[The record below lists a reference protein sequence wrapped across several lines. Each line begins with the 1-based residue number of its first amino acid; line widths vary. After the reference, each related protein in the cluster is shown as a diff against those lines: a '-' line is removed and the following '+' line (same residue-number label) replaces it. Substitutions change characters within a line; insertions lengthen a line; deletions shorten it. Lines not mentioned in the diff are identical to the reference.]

1 MKTIKIAMTI
11 LAALVVVVLGLASN
25 AVAADTTSASANRV
39 AVNPFCGLAGAVG
52 ADRAEAGCEALTGIA
67 EDQAG
72 DLVGGVLSGSPVI
85 EQGADAVG
93 AARGIADFIS
103 DPFGHI
109 AEKLQA
115 STKSLVDDILPTMT
129 KALQPDLSAEWFVD
143 AYQLTFTLS
152 LLLWILQLVWS
163 FAQYGRGRLG
173 PGEVQEVI
181 LERTPLFFAGV
192 LFGPAVA
199 VFFVGL
205 FGALTNGII
214 DRVLG
219 RSLDSINE
227 GMGALVESGGPDQ
240 VVGGAIVA
248 IILYLAMVLGLL
260 CLLLTLAVMLVTLY
274 LSGVAFPLVWQW
286 VTNPQHPERGW
297 KVVGVWGGIL
307 VTQPLMFLMLG
318 VALNM
323 AAGTLLQGQLPGN
336 DSGAPNGLRL
346 LVGLL
351 IAGIGIWMAALT
363 PVMMSRFAPV
373 WAGVGEGGVGLRDLK
388 PRGGGMVAGA
398 VAGRASSL
406 ATASRSGSARSSR
419 DGGGRAL
426 AASLSSG
433 GMGAAAGATTGGAGG
448 RQAAAAGRGAAAP
461 AGDSAQKSANL
472 GSGGRSGADMVSGDV
487 GGAGG
492 PGRDA
497 AVSPGR
503 SEPGPGLAGAPGG
516 RGDAGGPGSS
526 GGGSSLA
533 GAPGGSRT
541 GAAAGSGG
549 GAAPRS
555 TGSAGGGAPRPA
567 AAPAGSA
574 GAGGRHSA
582 PPSSPASPGS
592 RPSAAPARRGG
603 GQDGHA
609 RPNAD
614 GSTRSLGDQS

>member
-1 MKTIKIAMTI
+1 MSTLYR
-11 LAALVVVVLGLASN
+11 LAALAAAITLVMLGLASG
-25 AVAADTTSASANRV
+25 ASATTQM
-39 AVNPFCGLAGAVG
+39 APQPLTTANPACGAAGLLAG
-52 ADRAEAGCEALTGIA
+52 DRAEALCGAATDIA
-67 EDQAG
+67 EDAGG

-199 VFFVGL
+199 VFFVGF

-346 LVGLL
+346 LIGLL

-398 VAGRASSL
+398 VAGRTSSL
-406 ATASRSGSARSSR
+406 ATASRSGSARSGR

-448 RQAAAAGRGAAAP
+448 RQTAAVGRGSAAP
-461 AGDSAQKSANL
+461 VGDTALKSANL
-472 GSGGRSGADMVSGDV
+472 GSGGRSGADKVSGDV

-497 AVSPGR
+497 AVSPGS

-533 GAPGGSRT
+533 GTPGGSRS

-555 TGSAGGGAPRPA
+555 TGTSGGASRPA
-567 AAPAGSA
+567 AAPAGSG

-582 PPSSPASPGS
+582 PSSSPTSPGS
-592 RPSAAPARRGG
+592 RPDPTPARRGG